1 VIELEKRGAKMAER
15 DQVTLVK
22 VKSILSRLCEIAPGK
37 SVEVRVP
44 PYAAVQCVEGL
55 THRRGTPP
63 NVVEMEAETLFQLA
77 AGEISWKN
85 GIESGVVTATGG
97 RSDIGYLF
105 DELVKETR
113 MEK

>member
-1 VIELEKRGAKMAER
+1 MVERDPATLEK
-15 DQVTLVK
+15 VK
-22 VKSILSRLCEIAPGK
+22 TILSQLCEIAPGK

-44 PYAAVQCVEGL
+44 PFAAVQCVDGL

-63 NVVEMEAETLFQLA
+63 NVVEMEAQTLFQLSI
-77 AGEISWKN
+77 GEISWQQA
-85 GIESGVVTATGG
+85 IESGVVTATGG

-113 MEK
+113 MTK

>member
-1 VIELEKRGAKMAER
+1 MVERDKATLEK
-15 DQVTLVK
+15 VK
-22 VKSILSRLCEIAPGK
+22 AVLSRLCEIAPGK

-44 PYAAVQCVEGL
+44 PFAAVQCVAGL

-63 NVVEMEAETLFQLA
+63 NVVEMEAATLFQLST
-77 AGEISWKN
+77 GELTWQQ
-85 GIESGVVTATGG
+85 GIDSGVVTATGG

-113 MEK
+113 MAN